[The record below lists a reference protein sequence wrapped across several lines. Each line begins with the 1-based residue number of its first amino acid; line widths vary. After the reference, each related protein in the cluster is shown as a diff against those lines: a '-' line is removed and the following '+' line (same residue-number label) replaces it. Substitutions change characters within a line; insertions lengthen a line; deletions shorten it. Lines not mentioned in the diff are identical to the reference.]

1 MATPTQSSRG
11 VQDPRKVFGFG
22 KQTYSDYFGVP
33 KGAAFDPSFSPAARE
48 SLLEDELITRERD
61 ALQKDLAAQ
70 DEAETLLD
78 EAPALND
85 RQLQRRLLQNPRL
98 MGTPQFKNLDE
109 FLTRRQEVRKP
120 NPKSDEVL
128 APAFAEKITD
138 PRRKAEFQSRI
149 VQDGLSFEEARDLYY
164 QDDFNEKQAIQLAE
178 AGVPETEYESL
189 RRNGTFD
196 PASVARRV
204 AQAKREQM
212 APRRSNNPLDQQID
226 LLREAIRTRT
236 SVLNATGEDP
246 AADPELNNWSRMA
259 NDLYGR
265 RLKEFAPDGTP
276 VTTPAPGAPVPVVP
290 GAPGSPPQADRPLTE
305 EEEFIRDIT
314 EGKTPETRARERQQM
329 LAKEEQQKAVSPVQ
343 EEIART
349 WTQQKNDLQ
358 KELEKRYPNKLDL
371 LLAAR
376 AVAADAMEETDT
388 PIEEAKGRRWDPGQ
402 RVPYDVY
409 LLNKI
414 GRNSVM
420 PAFKEPRNERWGT
433 QEVTNQE
440 LIREWANDIL
450 RKENIVGAVNPEQ
463 SATAVPPQTELQAKA
478 DEIAKRLLNQK

>member
-1 MATPTQSSRG
+1 MATPNQSSRG

-22 KQTYSDYFGVP
+22 KQTYGDYFGVP

-85 RQLQRRLLQNPRL
+85 RQLQRRLLENPRL

-109 FLTRRQEVRKP
+109 FLTRRQVARKP

-149 VQDGLSFEEARDLYY
+149 IQDGLSFEEARDQYY

-178 AGVPETEYESL
+178 AGVPEQEYETL

-212 APRRSNNPLDQQID
+212 APRRSNNPLDQQIG
-226 LLREAIRTRT
+226 LLQDAIRTRT

-246 AADPELNNWSRMA
+246 ATDPELNNWSRMA

-276 VTTPAPGAPVPVVP
+276 VVKPAAKPVVTPP
-290 GAPGSPPQADRPLTE
+290 GGVATQGAKPLTE
-305 EEEFIRDIT
+305 EEEFIRDI
-314 EGKTPETRARERQQM
+314 EEVKTPEARARERQQTV
-329 LAKEEQQKAVSPVQ
+329 AKEEQEKAASPVQ

-420 PAFKEPRNERWGT
+420 PAFKEPGNERWGT
-433 QEVTNQE
+433 QDVTNQE
-440 LIREWANDIL
+440 LIREWADGIL
-450 RKENIVGAVNPEQ
+450 RKYNVVGAVNPEQ
-463 SATAVPPQTELQAKA
+463 GAAASPPPQSELQAQA

>member
-85 RQLQRRLLQNPRL
+85 RQLQRRLLENPRL

-109 FLTRRQEVRKP
+109 FLTRRQKVRKP

-149 VQDGLSFEEARDLYY
+149 IQDGLSFEEARDLYY
-164 QDDFNEKQAIQLAE
+164 QDDFNEKQSIQLAE
-178 AGVPETEYESL
+178 AGVPETEYETL

-226 LLREAIRTRT
+226 LLRDAIRTRT

-246 AADPELNNWSRMA
+246 ATDPELTNWNRMV

-265 RLKEFAPDGTP
+265 RLKEFTPAGAP
-276 VTTPAPGAPVPVVP
+276 VTAPGAGAPAPAVPGAPVAPVP
-290 GAPGSPPQADRPLTE
+290 EAPPLSPAEQAFRDVLTPEEAREKFEKEREAAATVGKE
-305 EEEFIRDIT
+305 EEE
-314 EGKTPETRARERQQM
+314 
-329 LAKEEQQKAVSPVQ
+329 VN
-343 EEIART
+343 RT
-349 WTQQKNDLQ
+349 WTQAKLDLGADLL
-358 KELEKRYPNKLDL
+358 KKYPNKDEEYGNPAV
-371 LLAAR
+371 LLARSILGQKMAKVQKPIGR
-376 AVAADAMEETDT
+376 AGNTVEEL
-388 PIEEAKGRRWDPGQ
+388 
-402 RVPYDVY
+402 VPYTQY
-409 LLNKI
+409 ALEGI
-414 GRNSVM
+414 GRKAGEK
-420 PAFKEPRNERWGT
+420 AFDEPGNRRWGT
-433 QEVTNQE
+433 QNVTNAE
-440 LIREWANDIL
+440 VLEAWARDFL
-450 RKENIVGAVNPEQ
+450 TSKGLLQVGEEPVVEEIVIPEEDRALLEKYL
-463 SATAVPPQTELQAKA
+463 SPP
-478 DEIAKRLLNQK
+478 